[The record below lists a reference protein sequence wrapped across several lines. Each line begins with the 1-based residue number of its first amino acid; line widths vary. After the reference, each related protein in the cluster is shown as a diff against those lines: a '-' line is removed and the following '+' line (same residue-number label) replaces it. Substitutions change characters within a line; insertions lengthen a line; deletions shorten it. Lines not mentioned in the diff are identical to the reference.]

1 VPDFETPLG
10 NKSPCKSMSPIL
22 EASSFDEETQRESQR
37 KRPRTDEQKIITVID
52 DVERYAKIKE

>member
-1 VPDFETPLG
+1 
-10 NKSPCKSMSPIL
+10 MSPIL
-22 EASSFDEETQRESQR
+22 EASSFDEETQRGSQR